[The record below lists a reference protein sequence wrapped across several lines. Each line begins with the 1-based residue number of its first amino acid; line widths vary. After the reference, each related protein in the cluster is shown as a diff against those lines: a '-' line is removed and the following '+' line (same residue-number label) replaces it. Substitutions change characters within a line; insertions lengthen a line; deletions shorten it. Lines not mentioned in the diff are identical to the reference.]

1 MDMVEIGQG
10 MSCPECGGPLKVR
23 SGDAIVTCEYC
34 GSDVNLAVGS
44 KYFLKHTII
53 PSRIT
58 QDGIIEVVRSW
69 MKKGFLKPGDLARR
83 SKIVSAELQFLPLF
97 IVHAMATTTYD
108 GLMTRTGESLE
119 KHGELTK
126 EYYWKV
132 LGRRAS
138 AFPTRSYE
146 VPLSGKVD
154 FDTSKLVKGS
164 KFLNSEMDEK
174 EAEAI
179 ASQEMKEHHKFLLR
193 TELDEVHKLETV
205 VDMKDTEFLH
215 VPAWFVS
222 YEYHGKIYDLILDGA
237 TGEDIKADIPPIEKK
252 GLFGKLFGG

>member
-1 MDMVEIGQG
+1 MVEIGQG
-10 MSCPECGGPLKVR
+10 MSCPECGGPLRVQP
-23 SGDAIVTCEYC
+23 GDAIVTCEYC

-53 PSRIT
+53 PSKIT
-58 QDGIIEVVRSW
+58 LDGITEVIRSW

-83 SKIVSAELQFLPLF
+83 SKVVSSELQFLPLF
-97 IVHAMATTTYD
+97 IVHAIVSTTYQ
-108 GLMTRTGESLE
+108 GLLTRTGENLE
-119 KHGELTK
+119 KDGELKK

-138 AFPTRSYE
+138 AFPTRAYE

-179 ASQEMKEHHKFLLR
+179 ASQEMKEHHKFLLQ
-193 TELDEVHKLETV
+193 TELDEIRKLETV
-205 VDMKDTEFLH
+205 VNIRDIEILH

-237 TGEDIKADIPPIEKK
+237 TGEDIKAEIPPIEKK

>member
-1 MDMVEIGQG
+1 MVEIGQG
-10 MSCPECGGPLKVR
+10 MGCPDCGGPLKVQA
-23 SGDAIVTCEYC
+23 GDAIVTCEYC

-58 QDGIIEVVRSW
+58 ADGATQAIKSW
-69 MKKGFLKPGDLARR
+69 MKRGFLKPGDLARK
-83 SKIVSAELQFLPLF
+83 SKIVSMELQFLPMF
-97 IVHAMATTTYD
+97 IVHVMASTKYE
-108 GLMTRTGESLE
+108 GRLTRTGENLE
-119 KHGELTK
+119 KKGDLEK

-179 ASQEMKEHHKFLLR
+179 ARQEIEAHHKFLLS
-193 TELDEVHKLETV
+193 TELDETHSLNTTV
-205 VDMKDTEFLH
+205 EIKNTEFLH

-222 YEYHGKIYDLILDGA
+222 YQYHGKIYDLILDGA
-237 TGEDIKADIPPIEKK
+237 TGEDIKAEIPPIEKK
-252 GLFGKLFGG
+252 GVFGKLFGG